1 MPKYHSLGSVT
12 VVPKDSTPN
21 SNFVFDFEQL
31 MEDANPVDFAPT
43 ILGCSSISVNTS
55 PLVSGLDLV
64 LNDQKNNVAVFGGRV
79 EITLLPIW
87 IIRKIN

>member
-1 MPKYHSLGSVT
+1 M
-12 VVPKDSTPN
+12 VPKDSTPN
-21 SNFVFDFEQL
+21 SDFVFDFEQL

-64 LNDQKNNVAVFGGRV
+64 LNNQKNNVAVFGGGGGV